1 MSTIIITVEDMP
13 NGNVSIKANPTFEEI
28 AKKDLSGETLT
39 NADGYAIAM
48 LNRARQIGKSTEST
62 NLVQIPKI
70 YGA

>member
-1 MSTIIITVEDMP
+1 MAKIVITIEDMP
-13 NGNVSIKANPTFEEI
+13 NGNVSIKASPTFEEI

-62 NLVQIPKI
+62 NLIQIPKI

>member
-1 MSTIIITVEDMP
+1 MAKIVITIEDMP
-13 NGNVSIKANPTFEEI
+13 NGNVSIKSNPTFEDI

-48 LNRARQIGKSTEST
+48 LNRARQIGKSKEST

>member
-1 MSTIIITVEDMP
+1 MAKIIITVEDMP
-13 NGNVSIKANPTFEEI
+13 NGNVKIVSNPTFEEI

-62 NLVQIPKI
+62 NIIQIPKI

>member
-1 MSTIIITVEDMP
+1 MSKIVITIEDMP
-13 NGNVSIKANPTFEEI
+13 NGNVSIKSNPTFEEI
-28 AKKDLSGETLT
+28 AKKDLSGETLS

-62 NLVQIPKI
+62 NLIQIPKI